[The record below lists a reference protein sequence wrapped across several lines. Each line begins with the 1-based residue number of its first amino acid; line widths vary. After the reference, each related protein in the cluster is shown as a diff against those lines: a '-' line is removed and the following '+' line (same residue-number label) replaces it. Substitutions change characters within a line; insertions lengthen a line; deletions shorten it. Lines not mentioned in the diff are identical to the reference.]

1 MLGAF
6 VVEQHQVPHRPSP
19 AARFGT
25 TSLPIAVAA
34 SQVYFSEGLSLLCG
48 GQVGGWGSFV
58 LSLLDSR

>member
-48 GQVGGWGSFV
+48 GRVGGWVG
-58 LSLLDSR
+58 